1 MQNESP
7 ESKVI
12 IFDTTMRD
20 GELMPGV
27 KMNADQKMSIA
38 ELLNQMRVD
47 VIEVGYPG
55 GFKKDFDEISI
66 ISKNVKE
73 ATICGLSSSKQEE
86 IVSVALALKSAA
98 KGRINVF
105 TPINL
110 KNQSELSEKETLEII
125 KDSVSLARNYCAD
138 VEWSAFDAFR
148 SEPDF
153 LC

>member
-1 MQNESP
+1 MHNEYT

-20 GELMPGV
+20 GELMPGI

-55 GFKKDFDEISI
+55 AFRKDFDEISM

-73 ATICGLSSSKQEE
+73 ATICGLSS
-86 IVSVALALKSAA
+86 AA
-98 KGRINVF
+98 QQK
-105 TPINL
+105 
-110 KNQSELSEKETLEII
+110 
-125 KDSVSLARNYCAD
+125 
-138 VEWSAFDAFR
+138 
-148 SEPDF
+148 
-153 LC
+153 